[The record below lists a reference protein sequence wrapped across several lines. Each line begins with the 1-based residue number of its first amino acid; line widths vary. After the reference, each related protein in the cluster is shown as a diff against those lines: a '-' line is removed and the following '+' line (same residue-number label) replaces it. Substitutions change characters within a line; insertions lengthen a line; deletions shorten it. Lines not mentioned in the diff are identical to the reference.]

1 MGLVNISLIRH
12 KRTSFK
18 SFSIVQLD
26 FIKLENVCI
35 WKDTTY
41 KDEKASHRWEETICK
56 THVDRELGSRMYEE
70 LLKLQQWE
78 DGRPPQNCP
87 KSKPTLHWR
96 RCTDGKW
103 AWWFKSKLK
112 SKWDATLYEVEHS
125 KLKRIITP
133 SIGNT
138 EKNRTPL
145 LC

>member
-1 MGLVNISLIRH
+1 MTVGLVNISLIRH

-56 THVDRELGSRMYEE
+56 THVDRELGSGMYEE

-78 DGRPPQNCP
+78 DGRPPETVQRANQH
-87 KSKPTLHWR
+87 STEEDVQMVNEHG
-96 RCTDGKW
+96 D
-103 AWWFKSKLK
+103 LK
-112 SKWDATLYEVEHS
+112 A
-125 KLKRIITP
+125 
-133 SIGNT
+133 N
-138 EKNRTPL
+138 
-145 LC
+145 